1 MRNQGGYGKIIMTNF
16 LFKTFIKNYEDVKN
30 PKVRDDYGK
39 VAGIVGIISNA
50 VLCVMKILIGLI
62 SGSIAIVAD
71 GINNLAD
78 GASSIITLIG
88 FKLASMPEDEE
99 HPYGHARIEYLAGMA
114 VSVMILMV
122 GFELGKS
129 SIDKIFNPSPLDF
142 SWTVVIVLLIA
153 IAIKVWQAIFNIS
166 AGKKINSLA
175 LIATGTDS
183 RNDVISTIV
192 VLAGVLVG
200 HFFNVQIDGILG
212 LAVAAFIFWSGIC
225 LIRET
230 INPLLG
236 EAPDDEL
243 VQQIHEMA
251 LKYDGVMGIH
261 DLVVHNYGPG
271 KVFAS
276 IHIEVDSAVDIMESH
291 DMVDLIEK
299 DISKEL
305 NILVTAHMDPIDTK
319 DPNREPISHIIVD
332 TIAEMDGVLSYH
344 DLRIVPGKTH
354 TNVIFDLVI
363 SPECKTPKSEIKQLL
378 SKKISEYNETFFCVI
393 DFDINYI
400 KVCK

>member
-1 MRNQGGYGKIIMTNF
+1 MTNF
-16 LFKTFIKNYEDVKN
+16 LFKTFIKNHEDIKN

-39 VAGIVGIISNA
+39 FAGIVGIISNA
-50 VLCVMKILIGLI
+50 ILCIMKILIGLV

-78 GASSIITLIG
+78 GASSIITFIG

-129 SIDKIFNPSPLDF
+129 SVDKIFNPTPLEF
-142 SWTVVIVLLIA
+142 SWTVVIVLLVA
-153 IAIKVWQAIFNIS
+153 IAIKVWQAVFNIS
-166 AGKKINSLA
+166 TGKKINSLA

-192 VLAGVLVG
+192 VLAGVLIG

-212 LAVAAFIFWSGIC
+212 LAVAAFIFWSGIT
-225 LIRET
+225 LIKET
-230 INPLLG
+230 ISPLLG
-236 EAPDDEL
+236 EAPDDEI

-251 LKYDGVMGIH
+251 LKYDGVLGIH

-276 IHIEVDSAVDIMESH
+276 IHIEVDAAVDVMESH

-299 DISKEL
+299 DIASSL
-305 NILVTAHMDPIDTK
+305 NIVITAHMDPIDTK
-319 DPNREPISHIIVD
+319 NPNREPLAHIIVK
-332 TIAEMDGVLSYH
+332 TIADTEGVLSYH

-354 TNVIFDLVI
+354 TNVIFDLVL
-363 SPECKTPKSEIKQLL
+363 SPECRTCRNELKELFA
-378 SKKISEYNETFFCVI
+378 KKIAEYDPNYLCVI
-393 DFDINYI
+393 DFDINYV
-400 KVCK
+400 KSTK

>member
-1 MRNQGGYGKIIMTNF
+1 MTNF
-16 LFKTFIKNYEDVKN
+16 LFKTFIKNHEDIKN

-39 VAGIVGIISNA
+39 FAGIVGIISNA
-50 VLCVMKILIGLI
+50 ILCVMKILIGLV

-78 GASSIITLIG
+78 GASSIITFIG

-129 SIDKIFNPSPLDF
+129 SVDKIFNPTPLEF
-142 SWTVVIVLLIA
+142 SWTVVIVLLVA
-153 IAIKVWQAIFNIS
+153 IAIKVWQAVFNIS
-166 AGKKINSLA
+166 IGKKINSLA

-192 VLAGVLVG
+192 VLAGVLIG

-212 LAVAAFIFWSGIC
+212 LAVAAFIFWSGIT
-225 LIRET
+225 LIKET
-230 INPLLG
+230 ISPLLG
-236 EAPDDEL
+236 EAPDDEI

-251 LKYDGVMGIH
+251 LKYDGVLGIH

-276 IHIEVDSAVDIMESH
+276 IHIEVDAAVDVMESH

-299 DISKEL
+299 DIASSL
-305 NILVTAHMDPIDTK
+305 NIVITAHMDPIDTK
-319 DPNREPISHIIVD
+319 NPNREPLAHLIVKTISD
-332 TIAEMDGVLSYH
+332 TEGVLSYH

-354 TNVIFDLVI
+354 TNVIFDLVL
-363 SPECKTPKSEIKQLL
+363 SPECRTCRNELKELFAR
-378 SKKISEYNETFFCVI
+378 KIAEYNPNYLCVI
-393 DFDINYI
+393 DFDINYV
-400 KVCK
+400 KSTK

>member
-1 MRNQGGYGKIIMTNF
+1 MTNF
-16 LFKTFIKNYEDVKN
+16 LFKTFIKNHEDIKN

-39 VAGIVGIISNA
+39 FAGIVGIISNA
-50 VLCVMKILIGLI
+50 ILCVMKILIGLV

-78 GASSIITLIG
+78 GASSIITFIG

-129 SIDKIFNPSPLDF
+129 SVDKIFNPTPLEF
-142 SWTVVIVLLIA
+142 SWTVVIVLLVA
-153 IAIKVWQAIFNIS
+153 IAIKVWQAVFNIS
-166 AGKKINSLA
+166 TGKKINSLA

-192 VLAGVLVG
+192 VLAGVLIG

-212 LAVAAFIFWSGIC
+212 LAVAAFIFWSGIT
-225 LIRET
+225 LIKET
-230 INPLLG
+230 ISPLLG
-236 EAPDDEL
+236 EAPDDEI

-251 LKYDGVMGIH
+251 LKYDGVLGIH

-276 IHIEVDSAVDIMESH
+276 IHIEVDAAVDVMESH

-299 DISKEL
+299 DIASSL
-305 NILVTAHMDPIDTK
+305 NIVITAHMDPIDTK
-319 DPNREPISHIIVD
+319 NPNREPLAHIIVK
-332 TIAEMDGVLSYH
+332 TIAETEGVLSYH

-354 TNVIFDLVI
+354 TNVIFDLVL
-363 SPECKTPKSEIKQLL
+363 SPECRTCRNELKELFAR
-378 SKKISEYNETFFCVI
+378 KIAEYNPNYLCVI
-393 DFDINYI
+393 DFDINYV
-400 KVCK
+400 KSTK

>member
-1 MRNQGGYGKIIMTNF
+1 MTNF
-16 LFKTFIKNYEDVKN
+16 LFKTFIKNHEDIKN

-39 VAGIVGIISNA
+39 FAGIVGIISNA
-50 VLCVMKILIGLI
+50 ILCVMKILIGLV

-78 GASSIITLIG
+78 GASSIITFIG

-129 SIDKIFNPSPLDF
+129 SVDKIFNPTPLEF
-142 SWTVVIVLLIA
+142 SWTVVIVLLVA
-153 IAIKVWQAIFNIS
+153 IAIKVWQAVFNIS
-166 AGKKINSLA
+166 TGKKINSLA

-192 VLAGVLVG
+192 VLAGVLIG

-212 LAVAAFIFWSGIC
+212 LAVAAFIFWSGIT
-225 LIRET
+225 LIKET
-230 INPLLG
+230 ISPLLG
-236 EAPDDEL
+236 EAPDDEI

-251 LKYDGVMGIH
+251 LKYDGVLGIH

-276 IHIEVDSAVDIMESH
+276 IHIEVDAAVDVMESH

-299 DISKEL
+299 DIASSL
-305 NILVTAHMDPIDTK
+305 NIVITAHMDPIDTK
-319 DPNREPISHIIVD
+319 NPNREPLAHIIVK
-332 TIAEMDGVLSYH
+332 TIADTEGVLSYH

-354 TNVIFDLVI
+354 TNVIFDLVL
-363 SPECKTPKSEIKQLL
+363 SPECRTCRNELKELFAR
-378 SKKISEYNETFFCVI
+378 KIAEYDPNYLCVI
-393 DFDINYI
+393 DFDINYV
-400 KVCK
+400 KSTK

>member
-1 MRNQGGYGKIIMTNF
+1 MTNF
-16 LFKTFIKNYEDVKN
+16 LFKTFIKNHEDIKN

-39 VAGIVGIISNA
+39 FAGIVGIISNA
-50 VLCVMKILIGLI
+50 ILCVMKILIGLV

-78 GASSIITLIG
+78 GASSIITFIG

-114 VSVMILMV
+114 VSIMILMV

-129 SIDKIFNPSPLDF
+129 SVDKIFNPTPLEF
-142 SWTVVIVLLIA
+142 SWTVVIVLLVA
-153 IAIKVWQAIFNIS
+153 IAIKVWQAVFNIS
-166 AGKKINSLA
+166 TGKKINSLA

-192 VLAGVLVG
+192 VLAGVLIG

-212 LAVAAFIFWSGIC
+212 LAVAAFIFWSGIT
-225 LIRET
+225 LIKET
-230 INPLLG
+230 ISPLLG
-236 EAPDDEL
+236 EAPDDEI

-251 LKYDGVMGIH
+251 LKYDGVLGIH

-276 IHIEVDSAVDIMESH
+276 IHIEVDAAVDVMESH

-299 DISKEL
+299 DIASSL
-305 NILVTAHMDPIDTK
+305 NIVITAHMDPIDTK
-319 DPNREPISHIIVD
+319 NPNREPLAHIIVK
-332 TIAEMDGVLSYH
+332 TIADTEGVLSYH

-354 TNVIFDLVI
+354 TNVIFDLVL
-363 SPECKTPKSEIKQLL
+363 SPECRTCRNELKELFA
-378 SKKISEYNETFFCVI
+378 KKIAEYDPNYLCVI
-393 DFDINYI
+393 DFDINYV
-400 KVCK
+400 KSTK

>member
-1 MRNQGGYGKIIMTNF
+1 MTNI

-39 VAGIVGIISNA
+39 FAGIVGILSNA
-50 VLCVMKILIGLI
+50 VLCVMKILIGWV
-62 SGSIAIVAD
+62 SGSIAIIAD

-78 GASSIITLIG
+78 GASSIITFIG
-88 FKLASMPEDEE
+88 FKLASMPEDED

-129 SIDKIFNPSPLDF
+129 SVDKIFNPTPLEF

-153 IAIKVWQAIFNIS
+153 IAIKIWQAVFNIS
-166 AGKKINSLA
+166 TGKKINSLA

-192 VLAGVLVG
+192 VLVGVLAG
-200 HFFNVQIDGILG
+200 HFLNIQIDGILG
-212 LAVAAFIFWSGIC
+212 LAVAAFIFWSGIT
-225 LIRET
+225 LIKET
-230 INPLLG
+230 ISPLLG

-271 KVFAS
+271 KIFAS
-276 IHIEVDSAVDIMESH
+276 IHIEVDAAVDVMESH
-291 DMVDLIEK
+291 DMIDLIEK
-299 DISKEL
+299 DISSNL
-305 NILVTAHMDPIDTK
+305 NILLTAHLDPIDTK
-319 DPNREPISHIIVD
+319 NPNREALSRVIVD
-332 TIAEMDGVLSYH
+332 TIAGLDGVLSYH
-344 DLRIVPGKTH
+344 DLRIAPGKTH
-354 TNVIFDLVI
+354 TNVIFDLVL
-363 SPECKTPKSEIKQLL
+363 SPECKTCKNQLKEL
-378 SKKISEYNETFFCVI
+378 FSKKIAEYNPNFFCVI
-393 DFDINYI
+393 DFDINYT
-400 KVCK
+400 KSCK

>member
-1 MRNQGGYGKIIMTNF
+1 MTNF
-16 LFKTFIKNYEDVKN
+16 LFKTFIKNHEDIKN

-39 VAGIVGIISNA
+39 FAGIVGIISNA
-50 VLCVMKILIGLI
+50 ILCVMKILIGLV

-78 GASSIITLIG
+78 GASSIITFIG

-129 SIDKIFNPSPLDF
+129 SVDKIFNPTPLEF
-142 SWTVVIVLLIA
+142 SWTVVIVLLVA
-153 IAIKVWQAIFNIS
+153 IAIKVWQAVFNIS
-166 AGKKINSLA
+166 TGKKINSLA

-192 VLAGVLVG
+192 VLAGVLIG

-212 LAVAAFIFWSGIC
+212 LAVAAFIFWSGIT
-225 LIRET
+225 LIKET
-230 INPLLG
+230 ISPLLG
-236 EAPDDEL
+236 EAPDDEI

-251 LKYDGVMGIH
+251 LKYDGVLGIH

-276 IHIEVDSAVDIMESH
+276 IHIEVDAAVDVMESH

-299 DISKEL
+299 DIASSL
-305 NILVTAHMDPIDTK
+305 NIVITAHMDPIDTK
-319 DPNREPISHIIVD
+319 NPNREPLSHIIVK
-332 TIAEMDGVLSYH
+332 TIADTEGVLSYH

-354 TNVIFDLVI
+354 TNVIFDLVL
-363 SPECKTPKSEIKQLL
+363 SPECRTCRNELKDLFAR
-378 SKKISEYNETFFCVI
+378 KIAEYDPNYLCVI
-393 DFDINYI
+393 DFDINYV
-400 KVCK
+400 KSTK

>member
-1 MRNQGGYGKIIMTNF
+1 MTNF
-16 LFKTFIKNYEDVKN
+16 LFKTFIKNHEDIKN

-39 VAGIVGIISNA
+39 FAGIVGIISNA
-50 VLCVMKILIGLI
+50 ILCVMKILIGLV

-78 GASSIITLIG
+78 GASSIITFIG

-129 SIDKIFNPSPLDF
+129 SVDKIFNPTPLEF
-142 SWTVVIVLLIA
+142 SWTVVIVLLVA
-153 IAIKVWQAIFNIS
+153 IAIKVWQAVFNIS
-166 AGKKINSLA
+166 IGKKINSLA

-192 VLAGVLVG
+192 VLAGVFIG

-212 LAVAAFIFWSGIC
+212 LAVAAFIFWSGIT
-225 LIRET
+225 LIKET
-230 INPLLG
+230 ISPLLG
-236 EAPDDEL
+236 EAPDDEI

-251 LKYDGVMGIH
+251 LKYDGVLGIH

-276 IHIEVDSAVDIMESH
+276 IHIEVDAAVDVMESH

-299 DISKEL
+299 DIASSL
-305 NILVTAHMDPIDTK
+305 NIVITAHMDPIDTK
-319 DPNREPISHIIVD
+319 NPNREPLAQIIVK
-332 TIAEMDGVLSYH
+332 TIADTEGVLSYH

-354 TNVIFDLVI
+354 TNVIFDLVL
-363 SPECKTPKSEIKQLL
+363 SPECRTCRNELKELFAR
-378 SKKISEYNETFFCVI
+378 KIAEYDPNYLCVI
-393 DFDINYI
+393 DFDINYV
-400 KVCK
+400 KSTK

>member
-1 MRNQGGYGKIIMTNF
+1 MTNF
-16 LFKTFIKNYEDVKN
+16 LFKTFIKNHEDIKN

-39 VAGIVGIISNA
+39 FAGIVGIISNA
-50 VLCVMKILIGLI
+50 ILCVMKILIGLV

-78 GASSIITLIG
+78 GASSIITFIG

-129 SIDKIFNPSPLDF
+129 SVDKIFNPTPLEF
-142 SWTVVIVLLIA
+142 SWTVVIVLLVA
-153 IAIKVWQAIFNIS
+153 IAIKVWQAVFNIS
-166 AGKKINSLA
+166 TGKKINSLA

-192 VLAGVLVG
+192 VLAGVLIG

-212 LAVAAFIFWSGIC
+212 LAVAAFIFWSGIT
-225 LIRET
+225 LIKET
-230 INPLLG
+230 ISPLLG
-236 EAPDDEL
+236 EAPDNEI

-251 LKYDGVMGIH
+251 LKYDGVLGIH

-276 IHIEVDSAVDIMESH
+276 IHIEVDAAVDVMESH

-299 DISKEL
+299 DIASSL
-305 NILVTAHMDPIDTK
+305 NIVITAHMDPIDTK
-319 DPNREPISHIIVD
+319 NPNREPLAHIIVK
-332 TIAEMDGVLSYH
+332 TIAETEGVLSYH

-354 TNVIFDLVI
+354 TNVIFDLVL
-363 SPECKTPKSEIKQLL
+363 SPECRTCRNELKDLFA
-378 SKKISEYNETFFCVI
+378 KKIAEYDPNYLCVI
-393 DFDINYI
+393 DFDINYV
-400 KVCK
+400 KSTK